1 MRRAALAPFI
11 AGCILQT
18 PRDVLLRGTAYYSGV
33 VTAVDGRTGFPL
45 EGVRVEILDGPGP
58 PLWEGQTDRVGR
70 VRFSMNWEPN
80 KRLPA
85 TVAVQL
91 SRRGYVRKKALFDA
105 ADFRTASGRGR
116 SRKTVEL
123 RPGRGS
129 ETVDFR
135 GAAGE

>member
-1 MRRAALAPFI
+1 MRRLAFAFLA
-11 AGCILQT
+11 AGCIIQG
-18 PRDVLLRGTAYYSGV
+18 PKDVPLRGTAYYSGV

-45 EGVRVEILDGPGP
+45 EGVRVEILHGRGP
-58 PLWEGQTDRVGR
+58 PLWEGETDRVGR

-80 KRLPA
+80 ERLPE